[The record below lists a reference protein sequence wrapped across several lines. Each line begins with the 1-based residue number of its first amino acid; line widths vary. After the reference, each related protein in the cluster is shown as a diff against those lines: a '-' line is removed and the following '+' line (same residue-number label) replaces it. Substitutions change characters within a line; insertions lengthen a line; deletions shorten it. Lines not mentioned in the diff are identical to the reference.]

1 MKTKKWISFI
11 IILTLCI
18 LACGVG
24 VTAKSTPRV
33 YMPESGKTVFSGG
46 PAKIDV
52 SNTSEGY
59 FIANYSGKNKKV
71 KLQVECPNGV
81 TYSYNLHGGDEVFP
95 LSAGDGTYKIGIYE
109 NVTGNRY
116 SKALQESVK
125 VYIRNTYGPYLY
137 PNQYVNFN
145 AKSEVVKTAN
155 AFGKKATTDI
165 DLVTTVYNYVTSH
178 IKYDY
183 DKAANIGTNY
193 TSNPDAI
200 LKSGAGICLD
210 YAAVMASM
218 LRSQGIP
225 TRLEVGYAGK
235 AYHAWVST
243 FIKDS
248 GWVNGII
255 RFDGKNWSLMD
266 PTFGANSSAAKLK
279 TFIGDGTNYSTKFV
293 Y

>member
-1 MKTKKWISFI
+1 MKTRKCISFI
-11 IILTLCI
+11 IILTLCFI
-18 LACGVG
+18 MCGAG
-24 VTAKSTPRV
+24 VTAKSTPKV
-33 YMPESGKTVFSGG
+33 YTPENGKKTFSGG
-46 PAKIDV
+46 PAKLDV
-52 SNTSEGY
+52 SNTAEGY

-109 NVTGNRY
+109 NVSGNKY

-125 VYIRNTYGPYLY
+125 VSVKNTYGPYLY
-137 PNQYVNFN
+137 PNQYVNFT

-155 AFGKKATTDI
+155 TLGKKASTDI
-165 DLVTTVYNYVTSH
+165 DLVTEVYNYVTSH

-183 DKAANIGTNY
+183 DKAANIETNY
-193 TSNPDAI
+193 TSNPDAT
-200 LKSGAGICLD
+200 LKGGSGICLD
-210 YAAVMASM
+210 YSAVMASM

-235 AYHAWVST
+235 AYHAWIST
-243 FIKDS
+243 YIKDS

-255 RFDGKNWSLMD
+255 QFDGKNWSLMD
-266 PTFGANSSAAKLK
+266 PTFGANSNQEKLK
-279 TFIGDGTNYSTKFV
+279 TFIGNGSNYSTKFV